1 MLHPTRSRPLTVILD
16 TTEKCNLKCRMCHFS
31 ATDRLTFPPFDRVLS
46 PNGNMPVEAFE
57 KIAAELFPRAWRVAL
72 ACAAEP
78 MVHPKFSEIVRI
90 AGGFGVPDLWFPTN
104 LLALTEA
111 KAEAIC
117 DARVNVVG
125 VSMDGTTPATYEHIR
140 VGGKFERLEK
150 SLQLLNDVR
159 RRKKARTRLRLIF
172 TWMRSNRD
180 ELRTLP
186 EFAESHGA
194 SEIDIRF
201 VTPTPGVDN
210 SGELLESEDPAAL
223 RSDLRETAHEAVRRG
238 LRLSSFPDYE
248 VAEELPRSRWGQ
260 WRRDRFRRRAG
271 LDRREYDIYRE
282 AERTKGCVWPSD
294 FYVIRPNGAV
304 SPCIFWDR
312 EPIGY
317 FPQDGFAELANG
329 APLRRIREGLVDGH
343 PCGTC
348 ATCSQRKDAF
358 YYRLRKRRGHDA
370 AAPPVKESPS
380 QEGSVVQ
387 VGRP

>member
-1 MLHPTRSRPLTVILD
+1 MPHPTSNRPLTVILD
-16 TTEKCNLKCRMCHFS
+16 TTERCNLKCRMCHFS
-31 ATDRLTFPPFDRVLS
+31 ATDRITFPPFDRVLDK
-46 PNGNMPVEAFE
+46 NGMMPVEAFDR
-57 KIAAELFPRAWRVAL
+57 IAAELFPRAWRVAL

-90 AGGFGVPDLWFPTN
+90 AGRYGVPDVWFPTN

-117 DARVNVVG
+117 DAGVNVVG
-125 VSMDGTTPATYEHIR
+125 VSMDGTTTATYEHIR
-140 VGGKFERLEK
+140 VGGKFERLER
-150 SLQLLNDVR
+150 SLTLLNDVR
-159 RRKKARTRLRLIF
+159 RRKKARTKLRIIF

-186 EFAESHGA
+186 EFATRWGA
-194 SEIDIRF
+194 TELDVRF

-210 SGELLESEDPAAL
+210 SGELLEGEDPAVLRAAL
-223 RSDLRETAHEAVRRG
+223 RDTAHEAARRG

-248 VAEELPRSRWGQ
+248 GAEDLPSGAWGRL
-260 WRRDRFRRRAG
+260 RRAWFRRRTG
-271 LDRREYDIYRE
+271 LDRREYDTYRR

-312 EPIGY
+312 EPLGFFPEIGY
-317 FPQDGFAELANG
+317 DDLAG
-329 APLRRIREGLVDGH
+329 GEPLRRIREGLVDGH
-343 PCGTC
+343 PVGTC

-358 YYRLRKRRGHDA
+358 YYRLRGRRGRA
-370 AAPPVKESPS
+370 ASAPAEESP
-380 QEGSVVQ
+380 VVQ
-387 VGRP
+387 LGRP

>member
-1 MLHPTRSRPLTVILD
+1 VILD
-16 TTEKCNLKCRMCHFS
+16 TTERCNLKCRMCHFA
-31 ATDRLTFPPFDRVLS
+31 ATDRLTFPPFDRQLS

-78 MVHPKFSEIVRI
+78 MVHPKFAEIVGV
-90 AGGFGVPDLWFPTN
+90 AGRYGVPDLWFPTN

-117 DARVNVVG
+117 DAGVNVVG
-125 VSMDGTTPATYEHIR
+125 VSMDGTSAATYEHIR

-150 SLQLLNDVR
+150 SLRLLNDVR
-159 RRKKARTRLRLIF
+159 ARKKARTRLRLIF
-172 TWMRSNRD
+172 TWMRSNRE

-186 EFAESHGA
+186 EFAATHGA

-210 SGELLESEDPAAL
+210 SGELLEGEDPAAL
-223 RSDLRETAHEAVRRG
+223 RAELRVTARDAVKRG
-238 LRLSSFPDYE
+238 LRLASFPDYE
-248 VAEELPRSRWGQ
+248 AAEELPRTAWARLRRWS
-260 WRRDRFRRRAG
+260 FRRRAG
-271 LDRREYDIYRE
+271 LDRREYELYRR

-312 EPIGY
+312 EPIG
-317 FPQDGFAELANG
+317 FLPQDGYAELAG
-329 APLRRIREGLVDGH
+329 GEPLRRIREGLVDGH
-343 PCGTC
+343 PVGTC

-358 YYRLRKRRGHDA
+358 YYRLRRRRGRD
-370 AAPPVKESPS
+370 AAPPAED
-380 QEGSVVQ
+380 GSVVQ
-387 VGRP
+387 LGRP

>member
-1 MLHPTRSRPLTVILD
+1 VPHPTTSRPLTVILD

-31 ATDRLTFPPFDRVLS
+31 ATDRLTFPPFDRVLDK
-46 PNGNMPVEAFE
+46 NGMMPVEAFDR
-57 KIAAELFPRAWRVAL
+57 IAAELFPRAWRVAL

-90 AGGFGVPDLWFPTN
+90 AGRYGVPDLWFPTN

-117 DARVNVVG
+117 DAGVNVVG
-125 VSMDGTTPATYEHIR
+125 VSMDGTTTATYEHIR

-150 SLQLLNDVR
+150 SLQLLDEVR
-159 RRKKARTRLRLIF
+159 RRKRSRTKIRLIF

-180 ELRTLP
+180 ELRALP
-186 EFAESHGA
+186 EFAARHAA
-194 SEIDIRF
+194 SEIDVRF

-210 SGELLESEDPAAL
+210 SGELLENEDPAAL
-223 RSDLRETAHEAVRRG
+223 RAELRETAREAVRRG
-238 LRLSSFPDYE
+238 LRLASYPDYE
-248 VAEELPRSRWGQ
+248 AAEELPQGAWGRL
-260 WRRDRFRRRAG
+260 RRAWFRRRAG
-271 LDRREYDIYRE
+271 LDRREYASYRR

-312 EPIGY
+312 EPIGF
-317 FPQDGFAELANG
+317 FPQDGYAQLAG
-329 APLRRIREGLVDGH
+329 GEPLRRIREGLVDGH
-343 PCGTC
+343 PVGTC

-358 YYRLRKRRGHDA
+358 YYRLRGRRGRA
-370 AAPPVKESPS
+370 ASAPAEESA
-380 QEGSVVQ
+380 VVQ
-387 VGRP
+387 LGRP